1 MTSLEGKVVIVTGAN
16 TGIGKETA
24 VGLAALGATVV
35 LACRNRSKAEA
46 AADEIR
52 SRTGR
57 DDVQLVDLD
66 LADLDSV
73 RACADEVRQR
83 FERLDVLVNNAG
95 LELGKRTTTKQGFE
109 ATFGI
114 NHLGHFLL
122 TNLLLDRLKAS
133 APARIVNVSSVGH
146 HFARRGI
153 PWDDL
158 QWETS
163 RYTASG
169 AYCVS
174 KLANLLFTRELA
186 CRLPATE
193 VTANACHP
201 GAVRSEF
208 ASSDD
213 MGRLYGGFMKV
224 GGLFLISSKSG
235 ARTSIYLASSPEVEG
250 KTGGYYVRRKPG
262 HPSKHAQDDD
272 AARRLWEVSEKLLA
286 SVGAL

>member
-1 MTSLEGKVVIVTGAN
+1 MNGKTVLITGAN

-24 VGLAALGATVV
+24 VGLADMGATVV
-35 LACRNRSKAEA
+35 LACRNRAKAEA
-46 AADEIR
+46 AAEEVR
-52 SRTGR
+52 SRSGN

-73 RACADEVRQR
+73 RACADEVLQR
-83 FERLDVLVNNAG
+83 FDRLDVLINNAG

-109 ATFGI
+109 TTFGV

-122 TNLLLDRLKAS
+122 TNRLLDRLRAS
-133 APARIVNVSSVGH
+133 APARIVNLSSVGH
-146 HFARRGI
+146 HFARGGL

-163 RYTASG
+163 RYRASG
-169 AYCVS
+169 AYCAS

-186 CRLPATE
+186 RRLPAEE
-193 VTANACHP
+193 VTVNACHP

-213 MGRLYGGFMKV
+213 MGRLYGGFMKL
-224 GGLFLISSKSG
+224 GGLFLISAKSG
-235 ARTSIYLASSPEVEG
+235 ARTSIYLASSPDVEG

-262 HPSKHAQDDD
+262 HPSKHAQDD
-272 AARRLWEVSEKLLA
+272 AAAQRLWDVSEKLLA

>member
-1 MTSLEGKVVIVTGAN
+1 MKGKTVVITGAN

-24 VGLAALGATVV
+24 VGLAEMGASVV
-35 LACRNRSKAEA
+35 LACRNRAKAEA
-46 AADEIR
+46 AADEVRAR
-52 SRTGR
+52 SGN

-73 RACADEVRQR
+73 RACADEVLER
-83 FERLDVLVNNAG
+83 FDRLDVLINNAG
-95 LELGKRTTTKQGFE
+95 LELGKRATTKQGFE
-109 ATFGI
+109 TTFGV

-122 TNLLLDRLKAS
+122 TNRLLDRLRAS
-133 APARIVNVSSVGH
+133 APARIVNLSSVGH
-146 HFARRGI
+146 HFARGGI

-163 RYTASG
+163 RYRASG
-169 AYCVS
+169 AYCAS

-186 CRLPATE
+186 RRLPADQ
-193 VTANACHP
+193 VTVNACHP

-213 MGRLYGGFMKV
+213 MGRAYGALMKA

-235 ARTSIYLASSPEVEG
+235 ARTSIYLASSPDVEG

-262 HPSKHAQDDD
+262 HPSKHAQDD
-272 AARRLWEVSEKLLA
+272 AAAQRLWDVSEKLLA